1 MDIHESQ
8 IINSD
13 SRCIP
18 LPDACAHATVTSP
31 PYYLQRDYCCQGQ
44 LGQEQTVRDYVDG
57 MVGVFREVRRV
68 LRDDGICFVNVGT
81 TYDKGCDLQVPQ
93 RLAIALQD
101 DGWFIVADVV
111 WSKISCSPETVTRRP
126 TRAHEKIII
135 IAKSSRYYWDAQ
147 AVRDFSDI
155 GGSKNIRSV
164 WRLPVQSRQGSSH
177 TAMLGD
183 RVAEFGIL
191 LGSSDAGCCP
201 ACGAPYRR
209 VLDVGRITVRGG
221 KTALR
226 GQGFG
231 SQQRANRPDRD
242 KITQPIYDTVGWEPT
257 CQCEAGDPVP
267 CIVLDPFSGSGTVPC
282 VSHRLG
288 RVGIGI
294 DLNPNYCLEA
304 QERLK
309 GVIPVSEPPVPPKG
323 YCYAADTCVAKP
335 KTPTPGFRYV
345 NIALWADVVP
355 LMKKPKLNSQGGR
368 PRESD
373 RKMLDGIL
381 THLLEGVPW
390 RRLPED
396 VCVGMTAWR
405 RYRKWEEDGTWER
418 ILPVLK
424 NRYPDLRMPDAA

>member
-1 MDIHESQ
+1 MDIHQSQ
-8 IINSD
+8 IINAD
-13 SRCIP
+13 SRRIP
-18 LPDACAHATVTSP
+18 LPDRSVHCCVTSP
-31 PYYLQRDYCCQGQ
+31 PYYRLRDYGCEGQ
-44 LGQEQTVRDYVDG
+44 LGQEQTVQDYVDA

-81 TYDKGCDLQVPQ
+81 SYDKGCDLQVPQ

-111 WSKISCSPETVTRRP
+111 WSKISCTPETVTRRP

-135 IAKSSRYYWDAQ
+135 IAKSNRYYWDAQ
-147 AVRDFSDI
+147 AVRDISDT

-191 LGSSDAGCCP
+191 LGSSDVGCC
-201 ACGAPYRR
+201 AVCGAPYRR
-209 VLDVGRITVRGG
+209 VLDVARITVRQGM
-221 KTALR
+221 TALR

-231 SQQRANRPDRD
+231 SQQRANRPGRD
-242 KITQPIYDTVGWEPT
+242 KITQPIYDTVGWEPA
-257 CQCEAGDPVP
+257 CECEAGDPVP

-304 QERLK
+304 EVLLK
-309 GVIPVSEPPVPPKG
+309 DVVPVSEPPVPPKG
-323 YCYAADTCVAKP
+323 YCYSPDTGVAKP
-335 KTPTPGFRYV
+335 GTPTSRFRYATV
-345 NIALWADVVP
+345 ELWAAVFP
-355 LMKKPKLNSQGGR
+355 LMKKSKPSSTGGR

-373 RKMLDGIL
+373 RKALDGIL

-390 RRLPED
+390 RRLTGD
-396 VCVGMTAWR
+396 TCVGMTAWR

-418 ILPVLK
+418 ILPALQD
-424 NRYPDLRMPDAA
+424 RYPNLESPVAD